1 MENKECVS
9 FERQNSNHS
18 DISQPYIAQT
28 QINDSTILQ
37 QIEQKIQQQVLII
50 KVSIKLWPQH

>member
-50 KVSIKLWPQH
+50 KVSIK